1 MAAAEDAPRGAEDRE
16 AHRSDRRGGRRRHV
30 LRSASIVFD
39 AGRCTMTCH
48 ILDTSETGARI
59 MPADVLHCP
68 DQFVL
73 RPLFG
78 PERKCEIIWR
88 RGTKIGIRYV

>member
-1 MAAAEDAPRGAEDRE
+1 
-16 AHRSDRRGGRRRHV
+16 
-30 LRSASIVFD
+30 
-39 AGRCTMTCH
+39 MTCH